1 MGKTLQEL
9 LETQFNLLYHL
20 HMSISDFDN
29 NDAKDND
36 WLFSRLCKIKN
47 DEIEARRKGNNF

>member
-9 LETQFNLLYHL
+9 LETQFNLLYYLHL
-20 HMSISDFDN
+20 TISDFDE

-36 WLFSRLCKIKN
+36 WLYSRLIKIKN
-47 DEIEARRKGNNF
+47 DEIAARKGNEF

>member
-9 LETQFNLLYHL
+9 LEMQFNLLYYL
-20 HMSISDFDN
+20 HMSITDFDN

-36 WLFSRLCKIKN
+36 WILSKLISEKN
-47 DEIEARRKGNNF
+47 KEIEARKGNNF

>member
-9 LETQFNLLYHL
+9 LETQFNLLSHTS
-20 HMSISDFDN
+20 MTIADFDE

-36 WLFSRLCKIKN
+36 WFLSRLIKQRN
-47 DEIEARRKGNNF
+47 DEIAARKGNEF

>member
-9 LETQFNLLYHL
+9 LETQFNLLYYL

-29 NDAKDND
+29 NDAKDNEY
-36 WLFSRLCKIKN
+36 LFSRLCKQKN
-47 DEIEARRKGNNF
+47 EEIETRKGNNS